1 MKISDKY
8 HRDLIVTIAQLQT
21 DRYPWWRFWR
31 ELADYILPRR
41 YNWLMTDKEMNKDQL
56 RNRYILDPTGTQ
68 AAKVLAPGMMNGITS
83 PSRPWLRLRLAG
95 QQDDG
100 SGPVRQW
107 LDEVTRRMMRVMS
120 ESNFYNG
127 MAVLYLDLVVFAT
140 GAMLIYEDDDEIIRC
155 YNNAL
160 GEFYLM
166 QGPDMKVNGFAR
178 EFKQTVRQLVQRFGE
193 ENCPAAVRD
202 KWKLGGARVLDQFN
216 VMHIIQPHDRNDS
229 PLPGRWAYEEFYW
242 VKSAPTGEVLARGG
256 FNELPG
262 IFPRWETIGN
272 DPYGV
277 GPGMDAL
284 PDIVQLQH
292 ETKTKGQALDYMLR
306 PPILADISMENRP
319 TALLPRGVTYVAG
332 LSNGHPGA
340 KPIYTVNPPL
350 QDLTMDLREV
360 QSRIQEHFHND
371 LFKMISQLDTVRSA
385 TEIDARR
392 EEKLVLLGPVLE
404 RFENE
409 ALDPAI
415 KRIYGIMS
423 RRGLL
428 PPAPAEMR
436 EAELEIQYVSILSDA
451 QRAVGTVSIER
462 GLAFAGNLAGVKP
475 EVLDVINWEETTRDY
490 LEALNFPAKNVND
503 REVTAQLRASREQ
516 KDALAGTAAI
526 AEPVTN
532 AAKNLSETDVGG
544 GVSALQTLLGGR

>member
-68 AAKVLAPGMMNGITS
+68 AAKVLASGMMNGITS